1 MDNQIGPILPWVQ
14 EGKFP
19 PKSILYKVKSKTCR
33 KLFFQIDRLVL
44 KQGVLHRLHI
54 HEDMEYHQ
62 LVLPQRLHSKVLGSV
77 HDNMGH
83 QGVER
88 TLELLRER
96 VY

>member
-1 MDNQIGPILPWVQ
+1 
-14 EGKFP
+14 
-19 PKSILYKVKSKTCR
+19 
-33 KLFFQIDRLVL
+33 
-44 KQGVLHRLHI
+44 
-54 HEDMEYHQ
+54 MEYHQ

-96 VY
+96 VYWPTMAADATRWVSQCTRCQVAQGTYNEPKPRNRSS